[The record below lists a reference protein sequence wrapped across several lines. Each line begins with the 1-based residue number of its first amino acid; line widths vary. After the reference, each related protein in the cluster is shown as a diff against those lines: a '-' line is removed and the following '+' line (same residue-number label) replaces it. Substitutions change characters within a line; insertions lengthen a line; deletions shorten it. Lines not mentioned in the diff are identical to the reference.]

1 VPICI
6 IVTANLGA
14 RLREMPEATMIDR
27 RAMKRSLLR
36 RALVC
41 LVVVGGSCLLP
52 KLSTAGQADPTLAL
66 IDVIRQAGREKTAA
80 AFLQQIEAADKLVPS
95 ADMAAVDA
103 RKRTALH
110 WSVLSGQSASSAQA
124 KDACRRLVE
133 DLLAAGADVNAE
145 DAYGN
150 TPLDYQVR
158 SPAGLLEDVLIEQG
172 GLRGYT
178 QTAQARVLHLLDQV
192 RAAERDNDLQRLRSL
207 LESDLPANTE
217 LSVRLLTRVAS
228 HESRAG
234 DAVEA
239 VVIAPVEA
247 GGRTVVAPGTKVE
260 GTVLRARRASTRYEQ
275 AQLDID
281 FCNLVHDGGGT
292 TPVAALLTEVDNARE
307 QVRDGQIVGI
317 SFPQAASD
325 RLSWGRSAVGFVHP
339 LLGHALQAAI
349 LAWQK
354 GYGREIVLPA
364 GTDVFVRIMA
374 PEKLAAIPGG
384 AVAAA
389 ETPAGL
395 ADIARLFPTR
405 TTTAGNVPSDLV
417 NILLVGSRTQVEGA
431 FESAGWSPAQK
442 LGVTSGLKTFASAA
456 QQTGYAEAPV
466 SLLLLDGRKPDLVYQ
481 KQTNTF
487 ARRHHIRVWKSP
499 QSYEGCEL
507 WLGAGTHD
515 IGIAVLKGGHAWYH
529 LVDSRIDREQAKVKD
544 DLLFTGRVGWFSW
557 LDRPGVPRR
566 SVNGTGD
573 ELRTEG
579 RLLVLWLAN
588 PRLPGRARPSGG

>member
-1 VPICI
+1 
-6 IVTANLGA
+6 
-14 RLREMPEATMIDR
+14 MPGATMNDR
-27 RAMKRSLLR
+27 QVMKRSLLQR
-36 RALVC
+36 VLVC
-41 LVVVGGSCLLP
+41 LVVVGGCCLLP
-52 KLSTAGQADPTLAL
+52 KVSTAGQADPKLAL
-66 IDVIRQAGREKTAA
+66 IDAIRQAGRERSAA
-80 AFLQQIEAADKLVPS
+80 AFLQQIEAADALVPS
-95 ADMAAVDA
+95 ADVAAVDS

-110 WSVLSGQSASSAQA
+110 WSVLSAHSSSSA
-124 KDACRRLVE
+124 KLNDACRRLIE
-133 DLLAAGADVNAE
+133 DLLAAGADVNAQ

-150 TPLDYQVR
+150 TPLDYQQR
-158 SPAGLLEDVLIEQG
+158 SPAGLLEEVLIEQG
-172 GLRGYT
+172 GQRGYT
-178 QTAQARVLHLLDQV
+178 QTAQARVLYLLDQV

-207 LESDLPANTE
+207 LESDLPANTV

-228 HESRAG
+228 HEARAG

-247 GGRTVVAPGTKVE
+247 GGRLVVAPGTKIE

-281 FCNLVHDGGGT
+281 FCNVVHDGGGT
-292 TPVAALLTEVDNARE
+292 TPVAALLIEVDNARE
-307 QVRDGQIVGI
+307 QVREGQIVGI

-339 LLGHALQAAI
+339 LLGHALEAAI

-354 GYGREIVLPA
+354 GFGREIVLPA
-364 GTDVFVRIMA
+364 GTDMFVRIMA

-389 ETPAGL
+389 EIPAGL
-395 ADIARLFPTR
+395 ADIARGFPIR
-405 TTTAGNVPSDLV
+405 TTSAGNVPSDLV
-417 NILLVGSRTQVEGA
+417 NVLLVGSRSQVEGA

-442 LGVTSGLKTFASAA
+442 LGVTSGLKTFASVA
-456 QQTGYAEAPV
+456 QQKGYTEAPV

-487 ARRHHIRVWKSP
+487 ARRHHIRIWKSL
-499 QSYEGCEL
+499 QTYEGREL
-507 WLGAGTHD
+507 WVGAGTHD
-515 IGIAVLKGGHAWYH
+515 VAIAVLKGGRAWYH
-529 LVDSRIDREQAKVKD
+529 LVDPQIDREQTKVKD

-557 LDRPGVPRR
+557 FERPGIPRR
-566 SVNGTGD
+566 SMNATGD

-588 PRLPGRARPSGG
+588 PHLPGHARPSGG